1 MSDEEFDAVLDGM
14 VGDAMKREATRRP
27 QSRFAAGALQQQ
39 VGGDHYLELAIGP
52 IQLAIENRLNACQY
66 SAIKY
71 IMRKKGSRLE
81 DIDKAI
87 HVLHIYRELIE
98 KGLAE

>member
-1 MSDEEFDAVLDGM
+1 MTTDDLPLGSTIDNALQ
-14 VGDAMKREATRRP
+14 REAIRRP
-27 QSRFAAGALQQQ
+27 QSRFAAGALERQI
-39 VGGDHYLELAIGP
+39 GGTHYLELTIGP
-52 IQLAIENRLNACQY
+52 LELAIENKLNACQY

-71 IMRKKGSRLE
+71 IMRRKGDRLQ

-87 HVLHIYRELIE
+87 HVLQVYRELIE